1 MNVDPSDILNQIPSK
16 DVVLNLCPFQEEMME
31 KTIAVEF
38 QNQLMVAGDA
48 VGIAEPLKQEIQSL
62 AIELDMNLEQI
73 SLEGLRELAE
83 AYLHKIINETSN
95 I

>member
-1 MNVDPSDILNQIPSK
+1 MNVDPSDILNQIPSD
-16 DVVLNLCPFQEEMME
+16 DVVLNVGPFQEEMME